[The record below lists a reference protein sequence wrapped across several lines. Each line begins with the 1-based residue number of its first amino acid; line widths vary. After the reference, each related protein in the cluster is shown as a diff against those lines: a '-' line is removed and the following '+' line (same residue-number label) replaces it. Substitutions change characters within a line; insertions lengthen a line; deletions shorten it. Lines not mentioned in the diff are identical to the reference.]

1 MAGTTEALKSA
12 YIIGQSNFN
21 SWSQGFNQA
30 GYLKVLPHPDQ
41 KVAFKDP
48 FRDWQQD
55 HQNYKNGQFSAT
67 NAQGTYY
74 SSWGPD
80 KELDVT
86 LKMSDL
92 AQINIDGFGILKSG
106 DGLIPWL
113 NGEKT
118 VYELLRGYN
127 GLIPGPFLITEPG
140 DILKI
145 KLENDL
151 TQASNLHTH
160 GLHVS
165 PLGAGDNVLVTL
177 DPRKPGETKIPTR
190 DVEIKIPDDHFI
202 GLDWYHPHLHGLTN
216 EQVQSGLGGLL
227 SVNPSY
233 DLPDLDKFNPT
244 SRPFY
249 NLALNT
255 FGVQQELRSPNP
267 NDPLNQSSDPNIK
280 IPGGTPLQVN
290 PDGSYTLSDA
300 PYVGFNG
307 KPAFYNPAQPLGS
320 SDPANFSS
328 GYGSGLNGAPLE
340 NIIHTVNGQYN
351 PTIETKT
358 GEWSLFSFAN
368 MSTNAFHVIQ
378 LVRDDGTNLTV
389 EKVNF
394 VATDGDAAGLIGSKE
409 ITNFPV
415 LGPGSRIGIQKL
427 FDKPGKY
434 YFLSNATEDI
444 LGDQAP
450 TLTKED
456 GFVDGHLIWGSQVL
470 ATIEVTGDQ
479 ITTIP
484 PAPQPYDKLVE
495 QAQKVEELVA
505 AAEQGKVDR
514 ERTVEWSANLAGAFL
529 EGNSPEDTEV
539 ESFEGTYRINGKY
552 FNPKEVDMTPVFLPM
567 LGTKEIWTVKN
578 SSGLPATNLPPGV
591 PNIPL
596 PEWHP
601 FHIHQNDFSVLSI
614 NGISVE
620 DMDSEWIYEALGDT
634 INLSPAYIKGT
645 ATKENPYGT
654 PFIFN
659 PANPGD
665 VANAAPTEVKIVME
679 FDDYP
684 GGYVNH
690 CHILFHEDAGMMM
703 ALRPVLNTKY
713 TWLALGSNDNTG
725 RLDLFRA
732 NNLFATSNQ
741 SITLTPYGASFRKG
755 IEVAIADVNYKFR
768 NDAENKNVTDN
779 VTDVITIQQSLE
791 QASDKFTIKVFDG
804 ETLIQEQEGAY
815 KFEADYDLQN
825 TFTLLPNS
833 NVFEVLIS
841 GTDPNAAYGFTKIT
855 GRIYGTIDQTGKG
868 TFNSDPTVFGIT
880 DKEQGFVAL
889 ETANGDRIVGT
900 DIANSQINF
909 QNSKVNASGKVT
921 LTGGE
926 GKFKGA
932 VGTIDLAELGN
943 FDPDP
948 SKPYIAHLKTSVSF
962 KADGKTSSFNGSDPT
977 KLIREINPF
986 QDIAATT
993 NQIATV
999 ASGDI
1004 DGDGYADIVAG
1015 LGGGIAPIIE
1025 IYSGKD
1031 YELKV
1036 KLSPFHVHS
1045 GETAFT
1051 GKINLALGDVNGD
1064 NYDDVIVGQGSG
1076 GRGLVEIYDGKKLN
1090 EIGNLNG
1097 RDTSHDTALLTKEF
1111 QPYGS
1116 SYTGEV
1122 DVTSGYILQRPD
1134 VPNDAP
1140 VQTIH
1145 ANITTLAKDPRPSD
1159 YEQIQVFTY
1168 VGGGHGSHSEGEHDS
1183 GDEEKEEIRQEV
1195 GLTPTG
1201 NTQEI
1206 LGSFADL
1213 PGLPKGEPILFSRK
1227 ENGEYQ
1233 VIRLGD
1239 KNEPE
1244 SLAVAFS
1251 GAKPKLTKNA
1261 NNDVFTIT
1269 GNASKTNIKI
1279 TLNERSSSKVNELGI
1294 FVVDDA
1300 EGRINGIAPGAQ
1312 GYIQAALARSK
1323 QIFSAIANPPR
1334 GFNTSNLTS
1343 LLELN
1348 SGANLR
1354 FYLVRNSTTSA
1365 VLAGSTATTEVLFA
1379 DASTAKITELSTDIY
1394 SLAWKDGSN
1403 NSVDFKDL
1411 VVTVES
1417 TSDSLALGTSL
1428 QGNQEGELLDFR
1440 NVASTQLIN
1449 ATFTVNR
1456 EAAFDNFVGFFKI
1469 VNEQGGIDTNG
1480 DGTADVLP
1488 GQAGYAQAAV
1498 RNRVAGIDLRVN
1510 NQGTATYNGSF
1521 TGGGI
1526 FATFLIVNDGP
1537 DKLLDGNA
1545 NDDPRVYFPFL
1556 GANPDKVDHVR
1567 MLGNNIFGFEDLPNG
1582 GDMDYND
1589 VIVKVDLTLA

>member
-1 MAGTTEALKSA
+1 MAGTTESLKSA
-12 YIIGQSNFN
+12 YVIGQSNFD
-21 SWSQGFNQA
+21 SWSQGFGA
-30 GYLKVLPHPDQ
+30 SGYLKVLPHADQ
-41 KVAFKDP
+41 KLAFKDP
-48 FRDWQQD
+48 FMDWQKD

-113 NGEKT
+113 TGQDGQPKKT
-118 VYELLRGYN
+118 VHELLRGYN
-127 GLIPGPFLITEPG
+127 GKLPGPFLVTEPG
-140 DILKI
+140 DTLKI

-151 TQASNLHTH
+151 DQDTNLHTH

-177 DPRKPGETKIPTR
+177 KPGETR

-227 SVNPSY
+227 AVNPSY

-255 FGVQQELRSPNP
+255 FGVQQVLRSPNP
-267 NDPLNQSSDPNIK
+267 NDPLNKSSDPNIQ

-300 PYVGFNG
+300 PYVGFNA

-320 SDPANFSS
+320 NDPANFSS

-351 PTIETKT
+351 PTLDLKT

-409 ITNFPV
+409 ISNFPV

-427 FDKPGKY
+427 FDKAGKY
-434 YFLSNATEDI
+434 YLLSNATESI

-450 TLTKED
+450 VLTKD
-456 GFVDGHLIWGSQVL
+456 QGFVDGHLIWGSQVL

-484 PAPQPYDKLVE
+484 PAPQPYDRLVE

-514 ERTVEWSANLAGAFL
+514 ERTVVWSANIGGAFAI
-529 EGNSPEDTEV
+529 GNPGDDTEV
-539 ESFEGTYRINGKY
+539 ETFEGTYKINGK
-552 FNPKEVDMTPVFLPM
+552 FFDPKNVDMPSVFLPM
-567 LGTKEIWTVKN
+567 LGTKEIWTVQN
-578 SSGLPATNLPPGV
+578 ASGLPATDLPEGV

-614 NGISVE
+614 NGISTK

-659 PANPGD
+659 PGNPGD

-703 ALRPVLNTKY
+703 ALRPILNTKD
-713 TWLALGSNDNTG
+713 TWLALDSNDNKG
-725 RLDLFRA
+725 QLDLFRA
-732 NNLFATSNQ
+732 SNLFATSNQ
-741 SITLTPYGASFRKG
+741 SISLTPYGTSFKKG
-755 IEVAIADVNYKFR
+755 IEVALADVNYKGR
-768 NDAENKNVTDN
+768 KHEDNQNVTDN

-791 QASDKFTIKVFDG
+791 KASDKFTIKVFDG
-804 ETLIQEQEGAY
+804 KRLIDAQEGKLEVDAIY
-815 KFEADYDLQN
+815 ELANGGAELRPDLARADVFGKDAQADYKLTDLEGSTYLKRQP
-825 TFTLLPNS
+825 TGEFTAN
-833 NVFEVLIS
+833 
-841 GTDPNAAYGFTKIT
+841 TDPKALGETDPALTTKPFVLKGNDNGQLFGLESAQGKVNPDFTVDNKGTIKIT
-855 GRIYGTIDQTGKG
+855 GGDGKFQDATGELSFVEKGRFTNPQTEP
-868 TFNSDPTVFGIT
+868 NLAPY
-880 DKEQGFVAL
+880 
-889 ETANGDRIVGT
+889 VGT
-900 DIANSQINF
+900 LT
-909 QNSKVNASGKVT
+909 VN
-921 LTGGE
+921 
-926 GKFKGA
+926 
-932 VGTIDLAELGN
+932 GTVQTKPQTNLNAD
-943 FDPDP
+943 DPD
-948 SKPYIAHLKTSVSF
+948 L
-962 KADGKTSSFNGSDPT
+962 
-977 KLIREINPF
+977 LIKEINPF

-1015 LGGGIAPIIE
+1015 LGGGIVPIIE

-1031 YELKV
+1031 YQLKARI
-1036 KLSPFHVHS
+1036 SPFHH
-1045 GETAFT
+1045 ETFT

-1076 GRGLVEIYDGKKLN
+1076 GRGLVEIYDGKLLN
-1090 EIGNLNG
+1090 DKGYLNG
-1097 RDTSHDTALLTKEF
+1097 KDTAHDTALLTKEF

-1134 VPNDAP
+1134 VPNDSP
-1140 VQTIH
+1140 TQTIN

-1159 YEQIQVFTY
+1159 KEQIQVFTY
-1168 VGGGHGSHSEGEHDS
+1168 VGGGHGAHGGHDS

-1213 PGLPKGEPILFSRK
+1213 PGLPKGEPILFTRTQ
-1227 ENGEYQ
+1227 NGKYE

-1251 GAKPKLTKNA
+1251 AGNGKPKFTKNA

-1269 GNASKTNIKI
+1269 GNTTKANIKI
-1279 TLNERSSSKVNELGI
+1279 TLNERSSRLVNELGI

-1323 QIFSAIANPPR
+1323 QIFSAIANPPN
-1334 GFNTSNLTS
+1334 GFSNSNLTS

-1348 SGANLR
+1348 SGANMR
-1354 FYLVRNSTTSA
+1354 FYLVRNSTTSG
-1365 VLAGSTATTEVLFA
+1365 VLAGSTSTTEVLFA
-1379 DASTAKITELSTDIY
+1379 DVSTAKITELSTDIY

-1417 TSDSLALGTSL
+1417 TSDSLTLGTSL

-1440 NVASTQLIN
+1440 NVASTQQIN
-1449 ATFTVNR
+1449 AAFTVNR
-1456 EAAFDNFVGFFKI
+1456 EAAFDNFVGFFKT
-1469 VNEQGGIDTNG
+1469 VDEQGGIDTNG
-1480 DGTADVLP
+1480 DGTADILP
-1488 GQAGYAQAAV
+1488 GQAGYTQAAITS
-1498 RNRVAGIDLRVN
+1498 RVAGLNLTVN
-1510 NQGTATYNGSF
+1510 NQGTATYNGTF
-1521 TGGGI
+1521 TAGSI
-1526 FATFLIVNDGP
+1526 FAPFLIVNGRP
-1537 DKLLDGNA
+1537 ESLLDSNTN
-1545 NDDPRVYFPFL
+1545 NDPAVYFPFL
-1556 GANPDKVDHVR
+1556 GANSDKVDHIR

-1582 GDMDYND
+1582 GDLDYND